1 MWLRPVIL
9 LAASASALAQ
19 EIPYERFQLENGLTV
34 ILHEDHRQ
42 PQVAVNT
49 WYWVGAKEE
58 EVGRSG
64 FAHLFEHLMFRGTER
79 APGSSFDDLM
89 ETGGGWNN
97 ASTSQDRTNYYDIG
111 PSELLPTLLWLEA
124 DRMQALGPNIDQAT
138 LDNERE
144 VVRNER
150 RQSYEDVPYG
160 QADLAFQRLFY
171 PTEHPYHI
179 PVIGSH
185 ADLVAATVEDV
196 RQFFAT
202 YYVPNNACLVVAGDF
217 DPGATRERIER
228 YFGAVP
234 RGDDVQHVGAP
245 PVVLDSRRIHTLTD
259 EVPFARTEIIWPS
272 PPFLTEGDAAMD
284 LIGELLA
291 AGVSSPLVQALIVES
306 SLAEEV
312 EAYQSSSALG
322 SEFIIS
328 ALARPGVS
336 LDEIEAVI
344 EREVR
349 EFLAEGPSE
358 DGLLRQKALMEAQF
372 LRRLESVEE
381 KADLLNRNQFHF
393 GEPDSF
399 KRDLDRYRNTTVD
412 SCVEWGRKV
421 LGQEGRVILRVVP
434 EEAQLEDSLAT
445 RPEVGP
451 SPDFAPPLP
460 ERLELSNGI
469 ALEVFTQDQIPLVEL
484 SLVLP
489 VGSAQDPAGKG
500 GLGHLA
506 GQMLVEA
513 GGERDAGEFA
523 AAMERLGA
531 DLSVSVGR
539 RETTLHLRVLARH
552 LDAALDL
559 MGDALLKPRLDPAD
573 WERVQRAHLAA
584 LRVQAENPMAQ
595 ARLAGNRAFFGA
607 DHPYAHLSGGT
618 PETVE
623 PLLLN
628 DVAQWLSDLFR
639 PEGVQIFAA
648 GALDPAALKDSLERV
663 LGGWAGLASGRER
676 RVFTIP
682 TPAPLTGGPRL
693 VFVDRPGA
701 TQTVIRFILP
711 APAESVP
718 GRYAR
723 ELVTT
728 ILGGTYTS
736 RLNANLRVDK
746 AITYGAGATLVHSP
760 PVGSLIASAQVE
772 TQHTALGVKEF
783 AAEFK
788 RLTQGDI
795 DNEELNKA
803 RRSQRTSRIEE
814 FATLGSI
821 LSAAQ
826 ELASFGRTV
835 ESIALELEAADALEA
850 SDLNAAAKTLVDM
863 DGGVLVL
870 VGDKAEIMRQLSE
883 AK

>member
-9 LAASASALAQ
+9 FAASASALAQ
-19 EIPYERFQLENGLTV
+19 EVPYERFQLENGLTV

-58 EVGRSG
+58 EAGRSG

-89 ETGGGWNN
+89 EAGGGWNN

-138 LDNERE
+138 LDNERG

-150 RQSYEDVPYG
+150 RESYEDVPYG
-160 QADLAFQRLFY
+160 QADLAFQRLVY
-171 PTEHPYHI
+171 PPDHPYHI

-196 RQFFAT
+196 HQFFAS

-217 DPGATRERIER
+217 DTAATRERIER

-234 RGDDVQHVGAP
+234 RGDDVRHVSAP
-245 PVVLDSRRIHTLTD
+245 PVVLDSRRVHTLTD
-259 EVPFARTEIIWPS
+259 DVPFARTEIIWPS

-336 LDEIEAVI
+336 LDEVEAVI

-349 EFLAEGPSE
+349 EFLTDGPSE
-358 DGLLRQKALMEAQF
+358 DGLNRQKALMEAQF

-399 KRDLDRYRNTTVD
+399 KRDLDRYRNATVD

-434 EEAQLEDSLAT
+434 LAT
-445 RPEVGP
+445 PLDDPLATMPEVGP
-451 SPDFAPPLP
+451 SPEFSPPLP

-506 GQMLVEA
+506 GQMLVVA

-531 DLSVSVGR
+531 DLSVAVGR
-539 RETTLHLRVLARH
+539 LETTLHLRVLARH

-559 MGDALLKPRLDPAD
+559 MGDALLRPRLDPAD
-573 WERVQRAHLAA
+573 WERVQRAHLAT

-595 ARLAGNRAFFGA
+595 ARLAGDLAFLGA
-607 DHPYAHLSGGT
+607 AHPYAHPSGGT

-639 PEGVQIFAA
+639 PEGVRILSA
-648 GALDPAALKDSLERV
+648 GDLDPAALRDSLERV
-663 LGGWAGLASGRER
+663 LGSWAGLASGDER

-682 TPAPLTGGPRL
+682 MPTPLTGGPRL

-701 TQTVIRFILP
+701 TQTVIRWILP

-736 RLNANLRVDK
+736 RLNANLRMDK
-746 AITYGAGATLVHSP
+746 AITYGAGATLVHAP
-760 PVGSLIASAQVE
+760 PVGYLIASAQVE
-772 TQHTALGVKEF
+772 TQHTGLGVREF
-783 AAEFK
+783 LAEFK
-788 RLTQGDI
+788 RLSAGDI
-795 DNEELNKA
+795 DDEELNKA

-821 LSAAQ
+821 LDAAQ
-826 ELASFGRTV
+826 ELCRFGRTV
-835 ESIALELEAADALEA
+835 ESIAEELELARALEA
-850 SDLNAAAKTLVDM
+850 SDLNAAAKTLDGV

-870 VGDKAEIMRQLSE
+870 VGDKAEIMRQL
-883 AK
+883 ADVK

>member
-1 MWLRPVIL
+1 
-9 LAASASALAQ
+9 
-19 EIPYERFQLENGLTV
+19 
-34 ILHEDHRQ
+34 
-42 PQVAVNT
+42 
-49 WYWVGAKEE
+49 
-58 EVGRSG
+58 
-64 FAHLFEHLMFRGTER
+64 
-79 APGSSFDDLM
+79 M

-245 PVVLDSRRIHTLTD
+245 PVVLDSRRVHTLTD

-328 ALARPGVS
+328 ALASPGVS
-336 LDEIEAVI
+336 LEEVEAVI

-358 DGLLRQKALMEAQF
+358 DGLNRQKALMEAQF

-412 SCVEWGRKV
+412 SCVEWGREV

-434 EEAQLEDSLAT
+434 EKTPLEDPLANM
-445 RPEVGP
+445 PEVGP
-451 SPDFAPPLP
+451 SPDFSPPLP

-484 SLVLP
+484 NLVLP

-682 TPAPLTGGPRL
+682 KPARLTDGPRL

-701 TQTVIRFILP
+701 TQTVIRFIIP
-711 APAESVP
+711 TPAESVP

-736 RLNANLRVDK
+736 RLNANLRMDK
-746 AITYGAGATLVHSP
+746 AITYGASATLVNAP
-760 PVGSLIASAQVE
+760 PVGYLIAAAQVE
-772 TQHTALGVKEF
+772 TQHTALGMREF
-783 AAEFK
+783 MAEFK
-788 RLTQGDI
+788 RLGAGAI
-795 DNEELNKA
+795 DDEELNKA

-835 ESIALELEAADALEA
+835 ESIAPELEAADTLEA
-850 SDLNAAAKTLVDM
+850 SDLNAAAKTLLDM
-863 DGGVLVL
+863 GGGVLVL

-883 AK
+883 FK